1 MNKNEKL
8 ALVNTMQQIEDQKA
22 LRALSDEIFGGVIP
36 MRREAQDD
44 LVYSAVSLLAAGIPV
59 YRAVDVLHTAST
71 LKKDKP
77 WVETLV
83 ARIIEVI
90 AEKAKTID
98 SPEIDLNVAFKAAM
112 SYAAVIDGRGN
123 PSPELEQLAQ
133 AKDGDYN
140 RAGTEAMMQV
150 MRFLSEP
157 QKFGLTP
164 ETVRL
169 SENIAEH
176 VHNKAMDAAFQKSPD
191 YLKQSGDWQMLSVQ
205 VSEDDVI
212 TVEVDDGMAFKDGV
226 HEFVIYTPEAKNLE
240 NSADDTPGVGL

>member
-83 ARIIEVI
+83 TRIIEVI
-90 AEKAKTID
+90 AEKAKTIE

-176 VHNKAMDAAFQKSPD
+176 VHNKAKDAVFHLAPETAAMEFE
-191 YLKQSGDWQMLSVQ
+191 GVQ
-205 VSEDDVI
+205 VSDDDVI
-212 TVEVDDGMAFKDGV
+212 TVRVIDGWAWKEGEHDI
-226 HEFVIYTPEAKNLE
+226 VIYDPHTKDPEL
-240 NSADDTPGVGL
+240 SQDDTLGVGL